1 MKNLILAALIAG
13 VSVSS
18 VSAMTTSGQLSE
30 VDRIDA
36 QRLVPSADLTGLSQA
51 QVIAIEFLL
60 TSDNLRAG
68 NNPVGKLKA
77 ILASN

>member
-13 VSVSS
+13 TSVSS
-18 VSAMTTSGQLSE
+18 AFAMTAGQLSE
-30 VDRIDA
+30 VDRIEA
-36 QRLVPSADLTGLSQA
+36 QRLVPSSDLSNLTPA
-51 QVIAIEFLL
+51 QVTAIEFLL